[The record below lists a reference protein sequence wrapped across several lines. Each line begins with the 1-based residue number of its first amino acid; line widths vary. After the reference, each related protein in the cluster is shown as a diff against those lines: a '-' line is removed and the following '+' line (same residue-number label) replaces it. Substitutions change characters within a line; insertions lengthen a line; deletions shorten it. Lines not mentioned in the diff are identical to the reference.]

1 MDYLLEIGVEELP
14 ARLADQV
21 IDQLQKSGEKMLQE
35 NRIGFAEIS
44 VYTTPRRMTFYVQGI
59 AEVQEDLLE
68 EVKGPP
74 KKVAFDES
82 GQPTKAAQGFARSQ
96 NVPLESLMV
105 RSTPAGEYVF
115 AEKRIKGQPTAQV
128 LSELIPQLISS
139 LSFTRPMRWGSGDF
153 RFIRPIR
160 WLVSLLGDRI
170 VDFEINGL
178 HPGYYTYGLRNYSK
192 EPLEVHNPDE
202 YFQKLKDASVILDQ
216 KERKEKIWELVREE
230 AAQAGGMIQPD
241 DELLNEV
248 THLVESPTPIC
259 GGFDPRLLKLPP
271 EVVITPMKE
280 HQRYFPVWDEE
291 GNLMPLFIACANGP
305 VNKEIVRQGNEK
317 VLRAR
322 LHDAEF
328 FFHEDIKT
336 ALEDKVEKLE
346 KVVHMEGLGTIY
358 DKVKRLVALSGYL
371 ADVLGLTERQK
382 EVAER
387 AAYLSKADLV
397 TDMVFEF
404 PELQGIMG
412 GYYARISKENK
423 EVCRAIREHYMPR
436 FSGDKVPASKPGAI
450 LAIADKIDNLTGC
463 FALGLEPTGSQDPFA
478 LRRQALGICHI
489 IINQEFAFSLEELV
503 AKAYEN
509 LRGMELTYSFD
520 QVRDKMMDFF
530 KARLRFL
537 FLEEGYAYDT
547 VEAALGSTFDNI
559 ILVRKRLEALTAVR
573 SKPEFEFLLTAYTRA
588 SHLAR
593 QAEGDEVDPTL
604 LGEKGELELYD
615 AWTRIKK
622 DVVRLLDK
630 GKYREALLHGS
641 KLAGPLD
648 RFFNQVMVMVEDIP
662 LRRNRL
668 ALLKDIAKTLG
679 RMGDLEKIV
688 REN

>member
-21 IDQLQKSGEKMLQE
+21 IDQLQKSGEKLLQE
-35 NRIGFAEIS
+35 NRVGFAEIS

-96 NVPLESLMV
+96 NVPLDSLIV
-105 RSTPAGEYVF
+105 RSTSAGEYVF

-160 WLVSLLGDRI
+160 WLVSLLGDKI

-178 HPGYYTYGLRNYSK
+178 HPGNYTYGLRNYSK
-192 EPLEVHNPDE
+192 EPLEVRNPEE
-202 YFQKLKDASVILDQ
+202 YFHKLRDASVILNQ
-216 KERKEKIWELVREE
+216 EERKEKIWELVREE
-230 AAQAGGMIQPD
+230 AARAGGMIQPD

-248 THLVESPTPIC
+248 THLLESPTPIC

-291 GNLMPLFIACANGP
+291 GKLMPLFIACANGP

-336 ALEDKVEKLE
+336 ALEDKVEKLK

-358 DKVKRLVALSGYL
+358 DKVQRLVALSGYL
-371 ADVLGLTERQK
+371 AGILGLTERQK
-382 EVAER
+382 EAAER

-412 GYYARISKENK
+412 GYYARISKEDK
-423 EVCRAIREHYMPR
+423 EVCRAIRDHYMPR
-436 FSGDKVPASKPGAI
+436 FSGDKVPASKPGAV

-463 FALGLEPTGSQDPFA
+463 FALGLEPTGSQDPYA

-489 IINQEFAFSLEELV
+489 IIKQEFDFSLEALI

-509 LRGMELTYSFD
+509 LSGMELTYSFE

-547 VEAALGSTFDNI
+547 VEAALGPSFDNI
-559 ILVRKRLEALTAVR
+559 MLVYKRLEALTAVR
-573 SKPEFEFLLTAYTRA
+573 SKREFELLLTAYTRA

-604 LGEKGELELYD
+604 LVEEGELELYN

-622 DVVRLLDK
+622 DVVRFLDE
-630 GKYREALLHGS
+630 GKYQEALLCGS
-641 KLAGPLD
+641 ELADPLD

-668 ALLKDIAKTLG
+668 ALLKDIADTLG
-679 RMGDLEKIV
+679 QMGGLEKIV
-688 REN
+688 REG